1 MLATQ
6 EMAAFF
12 CDSEGNIR
20 AWSRAAE
27 QLLGYAAAEAIGQNV
42 STLLDDDPSRM
53 ATMGS
58 VQPWVARQRTG
69 APRPLSRFVVELQVG
84 NGERLLLHLVWPRQT
99 VGAVSPKGPESPK
112 DQVGTLAARI
122 AHDFGA
128 LLAPVIGNVML
139 LEEELPGHPALS
151 RRVVAARLAA
161 EEARG
166 FAQRLSALDGRRKL
180 SLHACDIAQA
190 VRDML
195 PEIEA
200 ALPPNVVLS
209 SEIAPISESVLLDRR
224 QLGQA
229 ILQLVRNANEAMPT
243 GGALTLSLAAIE
255 GTVDDAPLPPGR
267 WVRVQ
272 VRDSGRGMDAV
283 LLKHALEPF
292 VSTKMPSCGI
302 GLGLPTVATIV
313 RQHDGLLDLASAP
326 GKGTTASIFL
336 PSRGAVGAGT
346 VEATA
351 GKALSP
357 VTAPIPKPNILLV
370 EDNAMVRRSIEATLR
385 NLGYQVSSVASG
397 DECIEAVKRAPVSFD
412 LLITD
417 VVMPEMS
424 GKELIDRVHGILPK
438 LPVLFMSGYDRS
450 TLASRKQSVASE
462 HFLQKPFDGEDL
474 SAAVAKAMR
483 ADKTESP

>member
-6 EMAAFF
+6 ELAAFF
-12 CDSEGNIR
+12 CDTAGSIR
-20 AWSRAAE
+20 GWSRAAE
-27 QLLGYAAAEAIGQNV
+27 QLLGYAAAEAIGQTV
-42 STLLDDDPSRM
+42 ATLLDQDPSR
-53 ATMGS
+53 TTTVGT
-58 VQPWVARQRTG
+58 VQPWLARQRTG
-69 APRPLSRFVVELQVG
+69 ATRPLSRFVVELQAG
-84 NGERLLLHLVWPRQT
+84 NGERLLLHLVWPRQAD
-99 VGAVSPKGPESPK
+99 AVVAPKGPESPK

-122 AHDFGA
+122 AHDFSA

-139 LEEELPGHPALS
+139 LEEELPGHHALS
-151 RRVVAARLAA
+151 RRVVAARLAT
-161 EEARG
+161 EEARS

-180 SLHACDIAQA
+180 SLHACDVAQA

-195 PEIEA
+195 PEIKA
-200 ALPPNVVLS
+200 ALPSNVVLS
-209 SEIAPISESVLLDRR
+209 SEIAPICESVLIDRR

-229 ILQLVRNANEAMPT
+229 ILQLVLNANEAMPT
-243 GGALTLSLAAIE
+243 GGSLTLSLAAFE
-255 GTVDDAPLPPGR
+255 GRVDNAPLPPGR

-283 LLKHALEPF
+283 LLGHVLEPF

-313 RQHDGLLDLASAP
+313 RQHDGLLDLASTP

-336 PSRGAVGAGT
+336 RSRGIVGAGAA
-346 VEATA
+346 EETA
-351 GKALSP
+351 SKAPSA
-357 VTAPIPKPNILLV
+357 VAAPIAKPNILLV

-397 DECIEAVKRAPVSFD
+397 DECIETVKRAPVPFD

-450 TLASRKQSVASE
+450 TLASRKQSVVSE

-474 SAAVAKAMR
+474 SAAVAKAMG
-483 ADKTESP
+483 ANKTESP